1 MTLTR
6 KEKDMDIEKIQQQVA
21 DLKNNVSLLE
31 HATVSEFN
39 SDLLTSL
46 HRITD
51 VLDDLQPRV
60 IDPADL
66 SKEAEQK
73 VLNTL
78 SELTARIDN
87 IEARE
92 YTEEGIED
100 IAKGAIQNMDFS
112 AELDDGSLS
121 VWAR

>member
-1 MTLTR
+1 
-6 KEKDMDIEKIQQQVA
+6 MDIEKIQKQVA
-21 DLKNNVSLLE
+21 DLKTNVSLLE
-31 HATVSEFN
+31 QSYANDFN
-39 SDLLTSL
+39 SDLIRLI
-46 HRITD
+46 HEITD
-51 VLDDLQPRV
+51 VLYGLQLRM
-60 IDPADL
+60 IDPGDL
-66 SKEAEQK
+66 AKGAEQH
-73 VLNTL
+73 VLNVL

>member
-1 MTLTR
+1 
-6 KEKDMDIEKIQQQVA
+6 MDIEKIQQQVA
-21 DLKNNVSLLE
+21 DLKTNVSLLE
-31 HATVSEFN
+31 QSYANDFN
-39 SDLLTSL
+39 SDLIRSL
-46 HRITD
+46 HEITD
-51 VLDDLQPRV
+51 VLDSLQPRV

-66 SKEAEQK
+66 EKGAEQH
-73 VLNTL
+73 VLNVL

-92 YTEEGIED
+92 YTDDGIED
-100 IAKGAIQNMDFS
+100 LARGVIQNMDFS

>member
-1 MTLTR
+1 
-6 KEKDMDIEKIQQQVA
+6 MDIEKIQKQVA
-21 DLKNNVSLLE
+21 DLKTNVSLLE
-31 HATVSEFN
+31 HTTVNEFN

-51 VLDDLQPRV
+51 VLDSLQPRV

-92 YTEEGIED
+92 YTDDGIED
-100 IAKGAIQNMDFS
+100 LARGAIQNMDFS
-112 AELDDGSLS
+112 AEIDDCSLS

>member
-1 MTLTR
+1 
-6 KEKDMDIEKIQQQVA
+6 MDIEKIQQQVA
-21 DLKNNVSLLE
+21 DLKTNVSLLE
-31 HATVSEFN
+31 QSYANDFN
-39 SDLLTSL
+39 SDLIRSL
-46 HRITD
+46 HEITD
-51 VLDDLQPRV
+51 VLDSLQPRV

-66 SKEAEQK
+66 AKGAEQH
-73 VLNTL
+73 VLNVL

>member
-1 MTLTR
+1 
-6 KEKDMDIEKIQQQVA
+6 MDIEKIQQQVA
-21 DLKNNVSLLE
+21 DLKTNVSLLE

-78 SELTARIDN
+78 SELTARIDAV
-87 IEARE
+87 EGAMW
-92 YTEEGIED
+92 TEDGIED
-100 IAKGAIQNMDFS
+100 IAKTAIQNMDFS

>member
-1 MTLTR
+1 
-6 KEKDMDIEKIQQQVA
+6 MDIEKIQKQVA
-21 DLKNNVSLLE
+21 DLKTNVSLLE
-31 HATVSEFN
+31 QSYANDFN
-39 SDLLTSL
+39 SDLIRSL
-46 HRITD
+46 HEITD
-51 VLDDLQPRV
+51 VLDGLQPRI

-66 SKEAEQK
+66 SKGAEQH
-73 VLNTL
+73 VLNVL

-92 YTEEGIED
+92 YTDDGIED

-112 AELDDGSLS
+112 AELDDGNLS

>member
-1 MTLTR
+1 
-6 KEKDMDIEKIQQQVA
+6 MDIERIQKQVA
-21 DLKNNVSLLE
+21 DLKVNVSLLE
-31 HATVSEFN
+31 HASISDFN
-39 SDLLTSL
+39 DDLVTSL

-78 SELTARIDN
+78 SELTARLDAIESREWCADSIDL
-87 IEARE
+87 
-92 YTEEGIED
+92 D
-100 IAKGAIQNMDFS
+100 I
-112 AELDDGSLS
+112 S
-121 VWAR
+121 VYPK

>member
-1 MTLTR
+1 
-6 KEKDMDIEKIQQQVA
+6 MDIEKIQQQVA

-31 HATVSEFN
+31 HATISDFN
-39 SDLLTSL
+39 SDLVTSL

-78 SELTARIDN
+78 SELTARVD
-87 IEARE
+87 
-92 YTEEGIED
+92 GIESREWTESFIEETVEVAIRNTDFDAD
-100 IAKGAIQNMDFS
+100 IDVYVK
-112 AELDDGSLS
+112 
-121 VWAR
+121 

>member
-1 MTLTR
+1 
-6 KEKDMDIEKIQQQVA
+6 MDIEKIQQQVA
-21 DLKNNVSLLE
+21 DLKTNVSLLE

-73 VLNTL
+73 VLNAL
-78 SELTARIDN
+78 SELTARIDAV
-87 IEARE
+87 EGAMW
-92 YTEEGIED
+92 TEERVEEIVSTE
-100 IAKGAIQNMDFS
+100 IRNTDFRADVDVYVS
-112 AELDDGSLS
+112 
-121 VWAR
+121 

>member
-1 MTLTR
+1 
-6 KEKDMDIEKIQQQVA
+6 MDIEKIQQQVA
-21 DLKNNVSLLE
+21 DLKTNVSLLE

-73 VLNTL
+73 VLNAL
-78 SELTARIDN
+78 SELTARIDA
-87 IEARE
+87 IESNVPCETDIKELVRE
-92 YTEEGIED
+92 E
-100 IAKGAIQNMDFS
+100 IQDTDFS
-112 AELDDGSLS
+112 AETE

>member
-1 MTLTR
+1 
-6 KEKDMDIEKIQQQVA
+6 MDIEKIQQQVA
-21 DLKNNVSLLE
+21 DLKTNVSLLE
-31 HATVSEFN
+31 QSYANDFN
-39 SDLLTSL
+39 SDLIRSL
-46 HRITD
+46 HEITD
-51 VLDDLQPRV
+51 VLDSLQPRV

-66 SKEAEQK
+66 EKGAEQH
-73 VLNTL
+73 VLNVL

-121 VWAR
+121 VWAK

>member
-1 MTLTR
+1 
-6 KEKDMDIEKIQQQVA
+6 MDIEKIQQQVA
-21 DLKNNVSLLE
+21 DLKTNVSLLE
-31 HATVSEFN
+31 QSYANDFN
-39 SDLLTSL
+39 SDLIRSL
-46 HRITD
+46 HEITD
-51 VLDDLQPRV
+51 VLDGLQPRI

-66 SKEAEQK
+66 EKGAEQH
-73 VLNTL
+73 VLNVL

>member
-1 MTLTR
+1 
-6 KEKDMDIEKIQQQVA
+6 MDIEKIQQQVA

-31 HATVSEFN
+31 HTTVNEFN

-51 VLDDLQPRV
+51 VLDSLQPRV

-78 SELTARIDN
+78 SELTARIDAV
-87 IEARE
+87 EGAM
-92 YTEEGIED
+92 YTDDGIED
-100 IAKGAIQNMDFS
+100 IARGAIQNMDFS
-112 AELDDGSLS
+112 AEIDDCSLS

>member
-1 MTLTR
+1 
-6 KEKDMDIEKIQQQVA
+6 MDIEKIQQQVA

-31 HATVSEFN
+31 HATISDFN
-39 SDLLTSL
+39 SDLVTSL

-78 SELTARIDN
+78 SELTARVD
-87 IEARE
+87 
-92 YTEEGIED
+92 GIESREWTVSFIEETVEVAIRNTDFDAD
-100 IAKGAIQNMDFS
+100 IDVYVK
-112 AELDDGSLS
+112 
-121 VWAR
+121 

>member
-1 MTLTR
+1 
-6 KEKDMDIEKIQQQVA
+6 MDIEKIQKQVA
-21 DLKNNVSLLE
+21 DLKTNVSLLE
-31 HATVSEFN
+31 QSYANDFN
-39 SDLLTSL
+39 SDLIRSL
-46 HRITD
+46 HEITD
-51 VLDDLQPRV
+51 VLDSLQPRV

-73 VLNTL
+73 VLNVL

-100 IAKGAIQNMDFS
+100 IAKTVIQNMDFS